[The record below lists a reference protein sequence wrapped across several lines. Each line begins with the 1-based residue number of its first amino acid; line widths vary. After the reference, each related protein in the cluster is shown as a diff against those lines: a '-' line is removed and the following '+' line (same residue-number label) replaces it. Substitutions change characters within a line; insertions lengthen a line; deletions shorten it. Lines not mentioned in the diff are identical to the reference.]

1 MRTTTRNRSTRLGL
15 VLAGLSVCGLVAACS
30 ASPSVRSGSAIAIG
44 GTTTSEP
51 VTTDTAP
58 VDSVPVDTAPVDTE
72 APTTTAEPTTTA
84 PLECIDPSNLPT
96 IVAAEETG
104 YDTVQAQEGL
114 GAGDKRITVLFTA
127 GGAVAAQNGTGTSRS
142 IEYRIGPKDG
152 GGPKGSIPKAVLFDL
167 VPTAQGPAILYG
179 AINTSVD
186 PAITSSIVLFDI
198 GSGTSTTVADMTAE
212 SYSYFRA
219 SASNGRVLASARTP
233 NKNVIETWAI
243 NGSGKLDRFSPTT
256 GDGDGDAFI
265 GPALLTAD
273 GKKMLFIE
281 GPDPA
286 LSSSRRRGDWYL
298 WLVNAESGEE
308 SFRFKL
314 GGPKELFRW
323 LDWDGSWA
331 ILSRGYGKTAI
342 AVNTADSSPEIQDIC
357 NSDRSA
363 FLTGTITLVRRSN
376 ISTDA

>member
-1 MRTTTRNRSTRLGL
+1 MRTTPRTRATRVVVVMVGLGIAA
-15 VLAGLSVCGLVAACS
+15 VIAACS

-44 GTTTSEP
+44 GTTTTEP
-51 VTTDTAP
+51 LTTDTVA
-58 VDSVPVDTAPVDTE
+58 VDTVPADTAPADTE

-84 PLECIDPSNLPT
+84 PLACIDPTNLPSL
-96 IVAAEETG
+96 VVAEESG
-104 YDTVQAQEGL
+104 YDTVQNQEGL
-114 GAGDKRITVLFTA
+114 GAGEKRTTVLFTA
-127 GGAVAAQNGTGTSRS
+127 GGAVAAQNGSGTSRS
-142 IEYRIGPKDG
+142 IQYRIGPKDG
-152 GGPKGSIPKAVLFDL
+152 GGPSGSIPKAVLFDL

-198 GSGTSTTVADMTAE
+198 GSGTSTTIADMTAE
-212 SYSYFRA
+212 SFSYFRA

-233 NKNVIETWAI
+233 AQNVVETWAI
-243 NGSGKLDRFSPTT
+243 NGSGKLDRYSPTT
-256 GDGDGDAFI
+256 GDAEDAPFT

-273 GKKMLFIE
+273 GKKMLYIE
-281 GPDPA
+281 GPDPS
-286 LSSSRRRGDWYL
+286 LSSSRRRGDWNL
-298 WLVNAESGEE
+298 FLINAETGDEV
-308 SFRFKL
+308 FRFKL

-342 AVNTADSSPEIQDIC
+342 AVNTADSSPEVQDIC
-357 NSDRSA
+357 NIDRSA
-363 FLTGTITLVRRSN
+363 LLTGTVTLVRRGN